1 MKSYE
6 EILVDIENMSDDEVV
21 NIWNEYCDEAG
32 DSDEHIYEMDEF
44 DTENVPPR
52 DWDDFWE
59 RKEELED
66 FDPNDGYWYREG
78 GFDLRS
84 IDEPW
89 AIIREED
96 IAQAIVNEEFEPSW
110 DFGEDEGDDEEE
122 PQEKPQEKPQM
133 TGDEISELAK
143 RLFAME
149 G

>member
-1 MKSYE
+1 MKSYDEIVE
-6 EILVDIENMSDDEVV
+6 ELRNMSTDEIV

-44 DTENVPPR
+44 DMENAPPR
-52 DWDDFWE
+52 DGDDFWE

-66 FDPNDGYWYREG
+66 FDPNDDYWYREG

-122 PQEKPQEKPQM
+122 PQEPQEKPQM
-133 TGDEISELAK
+133 TADEISELAK

>member
-1 MKSYE
+1 MKSYD
-6 EILVDIENMSDDEVV
+6 EILVDIWNMSDDEVV

-44 DTENVPPR
+44 DTENDPPR

-110 DFGEDEGDDEEE
+110 DFGKDEGDDEEE
-122 PQEKPQEKPQM
+122 PQEPQEKPQM
-133 TGDEISELAK
+133 TADEISELAK